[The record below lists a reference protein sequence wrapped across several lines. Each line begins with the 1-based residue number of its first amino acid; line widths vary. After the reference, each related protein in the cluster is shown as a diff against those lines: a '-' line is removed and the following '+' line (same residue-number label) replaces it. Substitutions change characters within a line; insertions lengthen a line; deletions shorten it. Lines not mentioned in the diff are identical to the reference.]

1 MAKIPERVFPTGRRL
16 TPKPARRLRAAFGS
30 GGGGRTSGNGCP
42 CKPPE
47 SFDSMTRLEWR
58 VRLTAR
64 YVGPEDLS
72 HGLMFI
78 FSGANTV
85 VTQETQE
92 PSEAQA
98 YKSAA

>member
-1 MAKIPERVFPTGRRL
+1 
-16 TPKPARRLRAAFGS
+16 
-30 GGGGRTSGNGCP
+30 
-42 CKPPE
+42 
-47 SFDSMTRLEWR
+47 MTRLEWR